1 MNTNKNSDTYSNK
14 KSKYS
19 MTSCSKTGIKIKHSN
34 NEHKYD
40 PFADVDPFKNH
51 QKESDKIYNE
61 TPQNHMFE
69 TIDLNIENYSREE
82 LYKLFGF
89 KTSIILTEDYLK
101 EAKNIVLKV
110 HPDKSHLESK
120 YFIFFKKA
128 YEKLKHIYD
137 FQNKSS
143 KKNVNAEDY
152 DSDKNVLLEQIFE
165 TNKEL
170 KEPKQ
175 FNKWFNEQFDKHKI
189 EDSTEH
195 GYGDWL
201 KSDEGIVF
209 TPQNINKDTMGREM
223 DKRKKQIQSLTT
235 YNGFNDHFSSS
246 TAGGSSLM
254 EYNNNFS
261 SSGMNHNEMGYTD
274 LRQAYV
280 ESVIPVTDDDYHKI
294 PKFQSIDQYK
304 RHRDTTNITPMSK
317 EESLRNLYYQEKDKN
332 EESAALAYYYAQQS
346 EKVKQNSEHFWSGL
360 KQLTR

>member
-1 MNTNKNSDTYSNK
+1 MNTNNSSDKYSNK
-14 KSKYS
+14 KTKYS
-19 MTSCSKTGIKIKHSN
+19 MTNCSKSGIKINNSN
-34 NEHKYD
+34 NEYNFD
-40 PFADVDPFKNH
+40 PFAGINPFKSH
-51 QKESDKIYNE
+51 YRESDKLYNE
-61 TPQNHMFE
+61 TPQTHLFE

-89 KTSIILTEDYLK
+89 KPSIILTEEYLK
-101 EAKNIVLKV
+101 EAKNLVLKV
-110 HPDKSHLESK
+110 HPDKSRLESK

-143 KKNVNAEDY
+143 KKNINTEDY
-152 DSDKNVLLEQIFE
+152 DSDKNVLLEQIFK

-170 KEPKQ
+170 KDPKH

-189 EDSTEH
+189 EDTTEH

-209 TPQNINKDTMGREM
+209 TPQNINKDNIGREM
-223 DKRKKQIQSLTT
+223 DKRKKEIQSLTI
-235 YNGFNDHFSSS
+235 YNGVNEQFFSS
-246 TAGGSSLM
+246 TAGGTSLI
-254 EYNNNFS
+254 EHNNNFS
-261 SSGMNHNEMGYTD
+261 SSGMNNNEMGYTD

-304 RHRDTTNITPMSK
+304 RHRDSINITPMSK

-332 EESAALAYYYAQQS
+332 EESSALAYYYAQQS
-346 EKVKQNSEHFWSGL
+346 EKVKQNSDQFWAGL